1 MTLEARVNPDALS
14 SRGSVG
20 KESRS
25 LNDVSSNC
33 LVEVT
38 LVIERPGSC
47 SSTPITVIAAHDSY
61 VEQLR
66 RLTRANNS
74 SEPLTRKSA
83 EHKSHSQNWKIKE
96 EYGLGL
102 VVST

>member
-1 MTLEARVNPDALS
+1 MPLS

-20 KESRS
+20 KESRC
-25 LNDVSSNC
+25 LNEVSSNC
-33 LVEVT
+33 LVEMT
-38 LVIERPGSC
+38 LVIERLSSC

-61 VEQLR
+61 IEQLR
-66 RLTRANNS
+66 RLTCANNS
-74 SEPLTRKSA
+74 SEPLTSKST